1 MKKLLLLSVN
11 MIVAGCLLAQSV
23 EQAEDLVYRDKLAS
37 AQKMLHNVLQS
48 DPTNNQA
55 WYLLA
60 HVYVEN
66 DMTDKL
72 KDSLQKIPE
81 SVLNTPLQLCT
92 RGYALLSE
100 GKKDEATP
108 LFDEALKDTKSKDP
122 EVLKSIANANIN
134 TEAGDV
140 NYALDLLDKAT
151 KKDKNNAELYVLEG
165 DAYRKIHDGTRAYQA
180 YTEAISKDAK
190 YAAAYYKRGEI
201 FQTQHNEELY
211 LENFNKAIEVDPDYA
226 PAYLALYEH
235 YQLKDFQKAMD
246 YLKKYISLSDYSI
259 QNDYRMTDMLY
270 LTKQN
275 DAAITS
281 AQRLI
286 LKEGNK
292 LQPRVYKLVAY
303 CYLDKN
309 DNSDALSYM
318 NDYFTHANDTDIVV
332 KDYEAMGKIYEGME
346 GKEDSAAYYYGKSA
360 EKQTDVDKR
369 TTMYKK
375 IAGLYKK
382 IKDYKNASVWLN
394 KYYHESPLA
403 GNVDLF
409 SWGIAAYQ
417 AKDYPMSDSAFAIY
431 AEKYPTQNFGYYWRA
446 RSNVA
451 MDTAMTGMAIP
462 YYQKVIEIDG
472 QDPTKETNKKHLVEA
487 YSYIAAYKANTEKDY
502 KGSIDYFEKL
512 LAIDPDNADAKK
524 FIDVLKQNLEQK
536 TQSTATPSNGS
547 GK

>member
-1 MKKLLLLSVN
+1 M
-11 MIVAGCLLAQSV
+11 AQSV
-23 EQAEDLVYRDKLAS
+23 EQAEDLVYRDKLSS

-55 WYLLA
+55 WYLLT
-60 HVYVEN
+60 HVYVEK

-134 TEAGDV
+134 TDAGDI

-165 DAYRKIHDGTRAYQA
+165 DAYRKMHDGTKAYQA

-201 FQTQHNEELY
+201 FLTQHNEELY

-275 DAAITS
+275 DEAINS
-281 AQRLI
+281 AQRLMI
-286 LKEGNK
+286 KEGNK
-292 LQPRVYKLVAY
+292 LQPRIYKLVAY

-318 NDYFTHANDTDIVV
+318 QDYFTHANDTDIVV

-346 GKEDSAAYYYGKSA
+346 GKEDSAAYYYGKST

-375 IAGLYKK
+375 IAALYKK
-382 IKDYKNASVWLN
+382 IKDYKDASVWLN

-409 SWGIAAYQ
+409 NWGIAAYQ
-417 AKDYPMSDSAFAIY
+417 AKDYEMSDSAFAVY
-431 AEKYPTQNFGYYWRA
+431 AGKYPTQNFGYYWRA

-451 MDTAMTGMAIP
+451 MDTAMTGKAIP
-462 YYQKVIEIDG
+462 FYEKVIEIDA
-472 QDPTKETNKKHLVEA
+472 QDPTKEANKKHLVEA

-524 FIDVLKQNLEQK
+524 FIEVLKQNLEQK
-536 TQSTATPSNGS
+536 TQPATTPASNGS